1 MKNIIG
7 IEKKPA
13 QNLVNSLNELL
24 SSYQVY
30 YQNVR
35 GFHWNIKGHSF
46 FVLHTKFEELY
57 TTAQM
62 AIDEIA
68 ERILTL
74 EATPTHTFSD
84 YLKTS
89 RIKEEKNCNTSDKT
103 VGVTINN
110 LQTLIKIER
119 EVLQQAGNAGDEG
132 TVDQMTGYIK
142 EQEKTVWM
150 LNAFLK

>member
-1 MKNIIG
+1 MKNMIG
-7 IEKKPA
+7 IDSKPA
-13 QNLVNSLNELL
+13 QNLVESLNELL

-35 GFHWNIKGHSF
+35 GFHWNIKGTSF

-57 TTAQM
+57 TTAQL

-74 EATPTHTFSD
+74 EATPLHTFSQ
-84 YLKTS
+84 YLKNS
-89 RIKEEKNCNTSDKT
+89 RIKEESNCHSAEKT
-103 VGVTINN
+103 VSNTIEN

-119 EVLQQAGNAGDEG
+119 EVLKQAGDAGDEG

-142 EQEKTVWM
+142 EQEKMVWM
-150 LNAFLK
+150 LNAFSK